1 MVIICKIISK
11 FAIISLL
18 LFIMIN
24 QIRIQNLRSINDSGF
39 IRLAPIMIL
48 LGANSS
54 GKSSFLR
61 SFPLFTQSVD
71 KRLRGPISWFDSS
84 LVDFGDYKTAIN
96 KYVTEDE
103 GISFSYGFSVG
114 YRVIHRTIRSYRFDY
129 IDQTELSDGN
139 VSFTLKGDSRGTF
152 VSDIYI
158 QTKNATYKLSAK
170 DRNSSISFEL
180 NDELFE
186 FPEKFR
192 FNFDTGFGILPSIE
206 STKSTGNKVNAQEE
220 VFRKLIS
227 LLKKHSN
234 KRLQNI
240 TRFST
245 IFHHGN
251 LNKNDFLT
259 ELKQGVDLKSFQKNI
274 KYWNI
279 NTQEFKLIYN
289 YFLIFKLNSIIDII
303 NNEIATFYH
312 NCDYIAP
319 MRAEAGRYYRIQGLQ
334 VQSVDPSGRN
344 LLEFIA
350 SLTPKEKNNFDE
362 FVSDILGV
370 TVDAPSESGLKSL
383 RIKNDKGDFSIA
395 DVGYGY
401 SQILPVITKLWH
413 TKYNAINYSYGHRL
427 SSNEVSILLMEQPEL
442 HLHPAMQ
449 AKIADTFIK
458 VINETRKEQQLV
470 SLIIETHSQA
480 IINRIGRRIREKKMQ
495 PTDINILLFQKD
507 EAQQNTIINQIC
519 YTDKGQ
525 LENWPYGFF
534 DPKD

>member
-1 MVIICKIISK
+1 MIS
-11 FAIISLL
+11 
-18 LFIMIN
+18 
-24 QIRIQNLRSINDSGF
+24 QIRIQNLRSIKDSGF
-39 IRLAPIMIL
+39 IRLTPIMIL

-84 LVDFGDYKTAIN
+84 LVDFGDFKTAIN
-96 KYVTEDE
+96 KYATEDE
-103 GISFSYGFSVG
+103 GISFSYSFSLESFLA
-114 YRVIHRTIRSYRFDY
+114 RRIIRSYRYDY
-129 IDQTELSDGN
+129 IDRAEMSNGN
-139 VSFTLKGDSRGTF
+139 VSFTLKGDNKGTF

-158 QTKNATYKLSAK
+158 KTKNATYQLSAK
-170 DRNSSISFEL
+170 DRSSNISFEL
-180 NDELFE
+180 SDELFE

-206 STKSTGNKVNAQEE
+206 STKSTGDKANAQDE

-245 IFHHGN
+245 IFRHGN

-259 ELKQGVDLKSFQKNI
+259 ELKQSVDLKSFQKNI
-274 KYWNI
+274 KYWNV

-289 YFLIFKLNSIIDII
+289 YFLIYKLNSIIDII
-303 NNEIATFYH
+303 NTVIATFYH

-350 SLTPKEKNNFDE
+350 SLTPKEKINFDK
-362 FVSDILGV
+362 FVFDILGV

-413 TKYNAINYSYGHRL
+413 TAYNAINYSMTHGYRS
-427 SSNEVSILLMEQPEL
+427 SSNDVSILLMEQPEL

-458 VINETRKEQQLV
+458 VINGTRKDQQQV

-480 IINRIGRRIREKKMQ
+480 IINRIGRRIREKKIK

-507 EAQQNTIINQIC
+507 EAQQNTIINQISF
-519 YTDKGQ
+519 TDKGQ

-534 DPKD
+534 DPND